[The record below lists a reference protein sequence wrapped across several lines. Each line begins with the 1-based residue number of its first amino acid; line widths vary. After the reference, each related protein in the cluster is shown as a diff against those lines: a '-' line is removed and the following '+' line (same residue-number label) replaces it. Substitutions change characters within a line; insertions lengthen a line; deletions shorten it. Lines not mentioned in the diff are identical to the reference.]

1 MNTDQ
6 IKALAVT
13 QGFEL
18 VGVMRCDQPL
28 VGTQTLLHWL
38 ENGRHAGMEYMARDV
53 AARLDI
59 NKVLP
64 GAKSAIVC
72 GKFYA
77 QPLPEGLKVARYAL
91 NRDYHKVLKKRLEQL
106 KAELIK
112 LGGEARIC
120 VDSAPV
126 MERELAHIAGLGW
139 FGKNTML
146 INSQRGSYF
155 LIASVLTT
163 IELEPDQPALGGC
176 GTCEACIEACP
187 TGAIIYDQER
197 WQIDA
202 KSCISYY
209 TIEHKGPIPPA
220 IDAEREGWHFGCD
233 ICQEVCPFNQ
243 QRESQPLRATT
254 IKDSDFLVKSPWP
267 SLEEARNMNEHEW
280 DQFTAGSPI
289 RRAKFEGFRRN
300 VK

>member
-6 IKALAVT
+6 IKALAVS

-18 VGVMRCDQPL
+18 VGVTRCDQPL
-28 VGTQTLLHWL
+28 AGTQTLLHWL
-38 ENGRHAGMEYMARDV
+38 ESGRHAGMEYMARDV

-59 NKVLP
+59 NMVLP
-64 GAKSAIVC
+64 GAKSAIMC
-72 GKFYA
+72 GKFYS
-77 QPLPEGLKVARYAL
+77 QPQPEGLKVARYAL
-91 NRDYHKVLKKRLEQL
+91 NRDYHKVLKKRLEPVE
-106 KAELIK
+106 AELIK
-112 LGGEARIC
+112 FGGEARIC

-126 MERELAHIAGLGW
+126 MERELAQMAGLGW

-163 IELEPDQPALGGC
+163 LDLEPDQPALGGC
-176 GTCEACIEACP
+176 GTCKACIEACP
-187 TGAIIYDQER
+187 TGAIIHDQDR

-202 KSCISYY
+202 RSCISYY

-254 IKDSDFLVKSPWP
+254 IKDSDFLAKSPWP
-267 SLEEARNMNEHEW
+267 TLEEARNMNEQEW
-280 DQFTAGSPI
+280 DQFTAGNPI